1 MHAMQRRAFLA
12 AGSAAVLFAATAQR
26 AWAAF
31 PDKPIKLIVPWP
43 PAAAPTPLPA
53 PWRSA

>member
-12 AGSAAVLFAATAQR
+12 AGSAAALFAATAQR